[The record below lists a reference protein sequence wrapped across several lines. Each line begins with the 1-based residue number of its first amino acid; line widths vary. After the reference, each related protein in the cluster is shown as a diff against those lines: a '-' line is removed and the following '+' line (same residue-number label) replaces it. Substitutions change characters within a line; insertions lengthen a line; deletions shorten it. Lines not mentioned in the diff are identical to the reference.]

1 MNTSQSPFF
10 SGSSTSTKHWGMWI
24 ERFLIPNIRKVAL
37 RMRADVMQLI
47 CLAVLGFG
55 VAPAGQAQSFP
66 DKPLR
71 WIVGFPAASG
81 LDFVNRMVADSM
93 SKNLGH
99 SIAVDNRPG
108 ATGGI
113 AVGGVTSAP
122 RDGYISL

>member
-10 SGSSTSTKHWGMWI
+10 SRSSTSTKHWGMWI

-47 CLAVLGFG
+47 CLAVLGCG

-66 DKPLR
+66 DQPLR
-71 WIVGFPAASG
+71 WIVGFTAGSG
-81 LDFVNRMVADSM
+81 LDFVTRMVADSM

-113 AVGGVTSAP
+113 AVEGVTSAP
-122 RDGYISL
+122 RDGYTSL